1 MLSNLSWD
9 VPLTQRLCLRPSNL
23 SNTFDL
29 YSDGQILYLLIK
41 KSLSFQNNKTIV
53 KHKIKYHEIIT
64 QIQSAKNL
72 YNINI
77 ITKNISILYKVIL
90 IKSIP

>member
-9 VPLTQRLCLRPSNL
+9 VPSTQRLCLRPPNL

-29 YSDGQILYLLIK
+29 YSDGQLLYLLIK
-41 KSLSFQNNKTIV
+41 KTLSFQNNKTIV

-64 QIQSAKNL
+64 QIQSAK
-72 YNINI
+72 
-77 ITKNISILYKVIL
+77 KFV
-90 IKSIP
+90 